1 VGASQ
6 GRECGDRAEASSG
19 APSRRKRG
27 DLEQRKH
34 RGSLGVEATAES
46 SVAWRWLVERGACG
60 GGQQQVQKPLR
71 WPVGVL
77 EQPRVGPAMECGRAR
92 PRGAR
97 SDLALLYIPCCRAGV
112 RGIRPAA
119 LQYGCLVSVNLVA
132 IPYPLVCTFVSLLHS
147 FSFSEMSDK

>member
-1 VGASQ
+1 MRRPGGSEL
-6 GRECGDRAEASSG
+6 GRPEQEEARRPRAAEAPG
-19 APSRRKRG
+19 IHGRG
-27 DLEQRKH
+27 GDGGEQR
-34 RGSLGVEATAES
+34 GVE
-46 SVAWRWLVERGACG
+46 VAHGARS
-60 GGQQQVQKPLR
+60 LR
-71 WPVGVL
+71 WRPAAGAEATKVARRRPRAA
-77 EQPRVGPAMECGRAR
+77 EQPAMECGRVR